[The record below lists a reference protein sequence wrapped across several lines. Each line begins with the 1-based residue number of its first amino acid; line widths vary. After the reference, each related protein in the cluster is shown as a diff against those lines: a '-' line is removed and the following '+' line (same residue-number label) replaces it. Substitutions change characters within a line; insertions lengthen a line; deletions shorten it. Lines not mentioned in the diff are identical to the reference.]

1 MKKKLVW
8 YVMLFATPFAALNTH
23 PVWADTPAGILKSYG
38 APAGTDAAKRGEHF
52 FTSKHGKDWSCS
64 TCHSS
69 MPNKATEH
77 IVTGKRIEAL
87 APLVN
92 ENRFTDAAKSEK
104 WFKRNCKD
112 VLGRECSAQEKVDV
126 ISWLLT
132 IKK

>member
-1 MKKKLVW
+1 MNKT
-8 YVMLFATPFAALNTH
+8 FTGCATLLALSLACLSTS
-23 PVWADTPAGILKSYG
+23 PAWADTPAGILKSYG
-38 APAGTDAAKRGEHF
+38 APAGTESAKRGEIF

-64 TCHSS
+64 SCHSA

-112 VLGRECSAQEKVDV
+112 VLGRECSPQEKVDI